1 MGNLL
6 RPSAKQIEPGKINI
20 ISLAGINPKTQ
31 IQLIEIILSVVWR
44 QLRYRQFS
52 EIDVVCIDEI
62 QSLSLKKNSALFELL
77 TESRKYGISLVLA
90 TQSLS
95 VFNKKE
101 IAALGQTAV
110 KLYFHPSEQDIRSI
124 AQQIDPVAYERVAMV
139 LKNLR
144 KGQALTVGD
153 IEKAGHKIGGPIVTM
168 SQLLKEKCD
177 CLGESDLGESR

>member
-1 MGNLL
+1 M
-6 RPSAKQIEPGKINI
+6 
-20 ISLAGINPKTQ
+20 
-31 IQLIEIILSVVWR
+31 
-44 QLRYRQFS
+44 
-52 EIDVVCIDEI
+52 
-62 QSLSLKKNSALFELL
+62 
-77 TESRKYGISLVLA
+77 LA

-124 AQQIDPVAYERVAMV
+124 AQQIDSVAYERVAMV

-168 SQLLKEKCD
+168 SQLWKEESD
-177 CLGESDLGESR
+177 CLEEIDLGESR

>member
-1 MGNLL
+1 MFCRNCGAEVKDDWKICPNC
-6 RPSAKQIEPGKINI
+6 GKVI
-20 ISLAGINPKTQ
+20 
-31 IQLIEIILSVVWR
+31 V
-44 QLRYRQFS
+44 
-52 EIDVVCIDEI
+52 
-62 QSLSLKKNSALFELL
+62 
-77 TESRKYGISLVLA
+77 
-90 TQSLS
+90 
-95 VFNKKE
+95 
-101 IAALGQTAV
+101 
-110 KLYFHPSEQDIRSI
+110 RSI

>member
-1 MGNLL
+1 M
-6 RPSAKQIEPGKINI
+6 
-20 ISLAGINPKTQ
+20 
-31 IQLIEIILSVVWR
+31 
-44 QLRYRQFS
+44 
-52 EIDVVCIDEI
+52 
-62 QSLSLKKNSALFELL
+62 

-95 VFNKKE
+95 VFDKKE

-168 SQLLKEKCD
+168 SQFGKEEHSKFAISNNTE
-177 CLGESDLGESR
+177 GR